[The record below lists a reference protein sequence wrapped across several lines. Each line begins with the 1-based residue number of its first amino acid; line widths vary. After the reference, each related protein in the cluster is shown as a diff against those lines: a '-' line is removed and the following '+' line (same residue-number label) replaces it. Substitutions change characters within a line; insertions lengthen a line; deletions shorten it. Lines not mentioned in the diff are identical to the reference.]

1 MTNKTTTA
9 KATAKTTETK
19 EEKVMNYEVTTKIT
33 AILKTEDGRIRV
45 ITDKEFLTIDYKTEK
60 EEQTNSFSLHPFNLL
75 QQVGDQVPILNMA
88 NTMSMGETLNP
99 QIIALS
105 LVNADI
111 TFTRDFHAR
120 GESRKETNDA
130 YSKDCYT
137 TTITRV
143 TPHISEAVNMM
154 LMQLISTKLTM
165 PKVAI
170 IPNPFG
176 L

>member
-1 MTNKTTTA
+1 MADKKTTTA
-9 KATAKTTETK
+9 KATEQK
-19 EEKVMNYEVTTKIT
+19 ENKVMNYDVTAKIT

-45 ITDKEFLTIDYKTEK
+45 ITDKEFVTIDYKTEQ

-75 QQVGDQVPILNMA
+75 QQVGEQVPILNMA
-88 NTMSMGETLNP
+88 NTMTMGEALNP

-111 TFTRDFHAR
+111 TFTREFHAK
-120 GESRKETNDA
+120 GEARRETADA

-137 TTITRV
+137 TTITRA
-143 TPHISEAVNMM
+143 TPHITEAVNMM
-154 LMQLISTKLTM
+154 LMQLISTKLTT